1 MKKIFTI
8 IIFCFLAAF
17 ASGQEQLSEAQKKF
31 LDGIKLVDEGNYE
44 EGIKLF
50 KEAQKLD
57 PASSAPQYEIAQAYV
72 RMKEYGTAIEILEKI
87 KNKPDAE
94 DIYYSCLGSCY
105 DMDGDRDKA
114 FEVYKAGLKKFPKS
128 GRIYLELG
136 VVKLDEKKYD
146 KALKYFEK
154 GIEVAPAHPS
164 NYYWASILWA
174 DTKDR
179 IWALIYGEI
188 FLNLEKNSKRTENI
202 SKLMFDVYKDGFE
215 FEDNA
220 IKTHLSNTDDV
231 QSSKIE
237 ADKLMNSFKVKGYE
251 FPMALSAVGQNKI
264 DLKSL
269 NEIRTNY
276 LDFYYKEGY
285 DKIFPNIVFKYQKKV
300 KDAGFLEAYN
310 YWILYDG
317 DRKDQTDWQN
327 KNQETW
333 NKFIK
338 WFDKNPMT
346 IDENNKFVRQ

>member
-1 MKKIFTI
+1 MLLAFYSITFPQTEEAKTKFT
-8 IIFCFLAAF
+8 
-17 ASGQEQLSEAQKKF
+17 EA
-31 LDGIKLVDEGNYE
+31 IKLVDAGKYD

-50 KEAQKLD
+50 EEVQKLD
-57 PASSAPQYEIAQAYV
+57 PSSSAPQYEIAYAYYAQ
-72 RMKEYGTAIEILEKI
+72 KKYDKAIVILEKI
-87 KNKPDAE
+87 KNMPDAE
-94 DIYYSCLGSCY
+94 DRYFALLGNAY
-105 DMDGDRDKA
+105 DLTNDRDKA
-114 FEVYKAGLKKFPKS
+114 IETYEAGLKKFPKS
-128 GRIYLELG
+128 GSIYLELG

-146 KALKYFEK
+146 KALKFFEK
-154 GIEVAPAHPS
+154 GIEVAPTHPS

-317 DRKDQTDWQN
+317 DRKDQAEWQN

-346 IDENNKFVRQ
+346 INENNKFVRQ